1 MEGMKGME
9 VKESSS
15 EDAVAYYNYSS
26 YLIDPAINL
35 RKANEQLNNS
45 LLPTYLIQ
53 PSESGAHK

>member
-1 MEGMKGME
+1 MKGME

-26 YLIDPAINL
+26 YLIDPVINL
-35 RKANEQLNNS
+35 RKANEQLKNS